1 MTVWRLVRR
10 ERAGLDGE
18 GARLYG
24 GRWNSPGTAVIYTS
38 GTLSLAV
45 LEYLVHLNPDKMPAA
60 LVSIAGHVPDTLVL
74 DHITVEILP
83 RNWNELT
90 LQPVTQS
97 IGTRWVTTG
106 RSAVLQVPSVV
117 IPHESNYVLNPRHPE
132 FAAITWSSPEPFVF
146 DRRLL

>member
-10 ERAGLDGE
+10 GRASLDGE

-45 LEYLVHLNPDKMPAA
+45 LEYLVHLNPDQIPAD
-60 LVSIAGHVPDTLVL
+60 LVSIAGHVPDTLPV
-74 DHITVEILP
+74 DHIAVESLP
-83 RNWNELT
+83 RDWNALT

-97 IGTRWVTTG
+97 IGARWVTAGHT
-106 RSAVLQVPSVV
+106 AVLKVPSVV
-117 IPHESNYVLNPRHPE
+117 IPVESNYVLNPHHRD
-132 FAAITWSSPEPFVF
+132 FAAIRWSSPEAFAF